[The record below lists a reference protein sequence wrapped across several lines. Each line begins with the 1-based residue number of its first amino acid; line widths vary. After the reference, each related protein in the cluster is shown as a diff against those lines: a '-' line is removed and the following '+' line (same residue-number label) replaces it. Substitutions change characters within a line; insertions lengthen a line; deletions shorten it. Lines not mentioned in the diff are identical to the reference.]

1 MKLTKVRTILF
12 TEACPLACRYCYLKD
27 DDAFGE
33 FPALTHEQFIDTVAL
48 YDKIDNPDEERQDY
62 YSLVAS
68 LFYTGSG
75 LKRLY
80 LNMIIDFNTLLIPA
94 GICLQKKY

>member
-33 FPALTHEQFIDTVAL
+33 F
-48 YDKIDNPDEERQDY
+48 
-62 YSLVAS
+62 
-68 LFYTGSG
+68 LFGS
-75 LKRLY
+75 
-80 LNMIIDFNTLLIPA
+80 
-94 GICLQKKY
+94 Q